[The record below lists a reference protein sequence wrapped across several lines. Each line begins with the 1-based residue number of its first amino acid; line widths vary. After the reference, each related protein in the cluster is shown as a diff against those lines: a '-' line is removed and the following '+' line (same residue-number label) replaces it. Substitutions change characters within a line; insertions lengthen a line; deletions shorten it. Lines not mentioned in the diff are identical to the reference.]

1 MKIRNLIII
10 FFAFAF
16 ISANAQEN
24 TDWQIKGQLQLR
36 SEADGRDFSNKTYM
50 QTFTSMRSR
59 LAVEKWVSNKTGF
72 FLQIQDSRVFGF
84 EPTTLSGMKNIDLH
98 QGYVVLNKLFE
109 IPVNIQA
116 GRFEIAYGT
125 ERFIGSVGWNYV
137 GRSFDGIRF
146 SFISGF
152 NADFFALSTF
162 NTVSYKSGATPG
174 NYPYPATPDASSS
187 IYGFWTSNKINEQ
200 NSLDVFGYYDVN
212 RIKTVDDN
220 PYKSVFTLGVSHF
233 GNFGSLSTV
242 VEAAYQLGKLFG
254 RDVSAYLVTAKGT
267 YSTGKAKLSAGIDIL
282 SGTKQGEKTKYNSF
296 SNDYGSNHGIYGYM
310 DYFGVMPVSTGNLGL
325 NDYYLTLTLLPFKD
339 WNIGINAHHFTT
351 NQFYNDLNAL
361 GQEVDLTVKYDFIK
375 GTALTFGTSVFLPGD
390 LMKEIFKTPA
400 GPREDASLWSYIM
413 ITANI

>member
-1 MKIRNLIII
+1 MKIRNIIIALLIIVSLP
-10 FFAFAF
+10 AFT
-16 ISANAQEN
+16 QEN

-50 QTFTSMRSR
+50 QTYTSMRSR

-84 EPTTLSGMKNIDLH
+84 EPTTLSGMRNVDLH

-116 GRFEIAYGT
+116 GRFEVAYGT

-137 GRSFDGIRF
+137 GRSFDGVRF

-152 NADFFALSTF
+152 NADFFALSTY
-162 NTVSYKSGATPG
+162 NPVSYKSAATPG
-174 NYPYPATPDASSS
+174 NYPYPSIPDASSS
-187 IYGFWTSNKINEQ
+187 IYGFWTSNKLNEQ
-200 NSLDVFGYYDVN
+200 NNLDIFGYYDVN
-212 RIKTVDDN
+212 RIKTVDEN
-220 PYKSVFTLGVSHF
+220 PDKSVITLGLSHF
-233 GNFGSLSTV
+233 GKFGSFSTV
-242 VEAAYQLGKLFG
+242 IEAAYQLGRLFG
-254 RDVSAYLVTAKGT
+254 KDVSAYLVTAMGS
-267 YSTGKAKLSAGIDIL
+267 YSTEKIKVGGGFDIL
-282 SGTKQGEKTKYNSF
+282 SGTKQGEKSKYNSF
-296 SNDYGSNHGIYGYM
+296 SNDYGTNHKFYGFM
-310 DYFGVMPVSTGNLGL
+310 DYFGVMPVSTGSLGL
-325 NDYYLTLTLLPFKD
+325 NDYYLMLTLLPFKD

-351 NQFYNDLNAL
+351 NQSYNDLNAL

-413 ITANI
+413 ISANI